1 MSSFF
6 ISAMKNQNFSKLI
19 RLLIFLSACSLP
31 SAAYAQA
38 VELPTLVSGDELNSI
53 KGSTVN
59 RNASV
64 GGSSSLTVG
73 SSTTFGASVNTN
85 SSPGT
90 SGTAKSTLK
99 LNAVGV
105 DPDGSNGLD
114 NSCPTGGCLRSSIGG
129 GDSTLTGEITNIRAT
144 DASAIDDVSLTT
156 GENTYATGDVNFTGI
171 SGENNLVLDPLSIF
185 ESETSTSSEDS
196 TDDTKVSSAAASA
209 TIDTSTN
216 ADIKSSSFTSTF
228 QQAF

>member
-1 MSSFF
+1 
-6 ISAMKNQNFSKLI
+6 MKNRALPKLI
-19 RLLIFLSACSLP
+19 RLFIVLSACSLP
-31 SAAYAQA
+31 SVSWAQA
-38 VELPTLVSGDELNSI
+38 VELPTLVSGEELNSI

-90 SGTAKSTLK
+90 SGSSKSTLK
-99 LNAVGV
+99 LNSIGV
-105 DPDGSNGLD
+105 DPTGASGLD

-129 GDSTLTGEITNIRAT
+129 TDSTLTGSITNIRAT
-144 DASAIDDVSLTT
+144 DAVEIDEISLTS
-156 GENTYATGDVNFTGI
+156 GENTYATGNVNFTGI
-171 SGENNLVLDPLSIF
+171 SGENNLVLDPESIF

-196 TDDTKVSSAAASA
+196 SDDTKVSSAAASA